1 MEQAGKGA
9 DSDVLLFVYGSL
21 KRGMSHHGQ
30 LQNARWLGN
39 AQLQGL
45 ALYDLGP
52 FPMAVGSDNSADA
65 IQGELFGVPA
75 HQLPALDRFE
85 GAPRLYQR
93 HPWPLADGR
102 WAWVY
107 LGEARQVR
115 HVARIRSGCWQGPAP
130 KLRRTGP
137 PPTND
142 PPQPTTA
149 PEPKR

>member
-1 MEQAGKGA
+1 MAQAGKGA

-21 KRGMSHHGQ
+21 KRGMANHGE
-30 LQNARWLGN
+30 LHEARWLAD

-52 FPMAVGSDNSADA
+52 FPMAVVSDNAGDA
-65 IQGELFGVPA
+65 IQGELFRVAPD
-75 HQLPALDRFE
+75 QLAALDRFE

-93 HPWPLADGR
+93 RRWPLGDGR

-115 HVARIRSGCWQGPAP
+115 HVARVSSGCWQGPGSTMNNTG
-130 KLRRTGP
+130 RRRGRTSH
-137 PPTND
+137 T
-142 PPQPTTA
+142 
-149 PEPKR
+149 